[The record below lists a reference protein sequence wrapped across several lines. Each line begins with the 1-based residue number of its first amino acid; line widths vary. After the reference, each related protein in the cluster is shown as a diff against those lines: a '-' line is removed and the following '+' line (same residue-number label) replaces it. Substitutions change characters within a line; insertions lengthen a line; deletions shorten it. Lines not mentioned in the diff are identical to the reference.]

1 MSELLRRICRFYHP
15 RHKNLPSDPDA
26 VRLLEQIDDTR
37 GLQLGDDNNAAF
49 FKFLQEHRVLP
60 LEASLHQAW
69 AAFKQQ
75 QDRAAGKAMA
85 DRGGIIPPAY
95 APMQPAG
102 PAPMLPAGPTPML
115 PAGPA
120 PMLPAAALMQPAGL
134 APMLP
139 AAALM
144 QPAGLAPM
152 LPAATLMQPAGLAPM
167 LPAATLMQPAGLAPM
182 LPTAALMQPAGLAPM
197 QWEEETGL
205 ILEQL
210 RIDWASLLPPSEA
223 GNVQMPAVA
232 SRVRRRP
239 HTETSRFLTGTHL
252 APHNP
257 AARI

>member
-167 LPAATLMQPAGLAPM
+167 LP
-182 LPTAALMQPAGLAPM
+182 TAALMQPAGLAPM